1 MRVIFLGLLVL
12 FFFYSRWLP
21 DVAGKAA
28 LIALALDVA
37 ILSALTLRIRAAQ

>member
-1 MRVIFLGLLVL
+1 MRVIFRIVGAIFL
-12 FFFYSRWLP
+12 YSRWLP

-37 ILSALTLRIRAAQ
+37 ILSRHLRIRAAQ